1 MILSL
6 VALIS
11 DWATS
16 SLLRIVIVSGTISF
30 IVQDIIKR
38 LVKYN
43 EFRARINKLP
53 GPPAV
58 NPMIGNIPS
67 KVLKLMHSCSRR
79 EASEF
84 YTSQIQS
91 VLGHTFIYKDEPL
104 YRLWVGNQPVICVWK
119 PETVEKVLSDN
130 FLLEKSYHYDFLR
143 PWLGDGLLTSPGRIW
158 RPRRKLLVPS
168 FHFHILQDFVP
179 IFDKKSKLLVERLN
193 NMIVDSRKN
202 DGQQQNATGAS
213 SPDASSQQSIV
224 VDITPI
230 ITACALDAIC
240 GKLS

>member
-1 MILSL
+1 MIITVITLF
-6 VALIS
+6 A

-16 SLLRIVIVSGTISF
+16 SLVRLLIVSLTTTF
-30 IVQDIIKR
+30 IIQDVLKR
-38 LVKYN
+38 ARKYQ

-53 GPPAV
+53 GPPAI

-67 KVLKLMHSCSRR
+67 KVLSMMHSCSRR
-79 EASEF
+79 EASDF

-91 VLGHTFIYKDEPL
+91 VLGHTIIYKDEPL

-119 PETVEKVLSDN
+119 PEAVEQILSDN

-168 FHFHILQDFVP
+168 FHFHILQDFIP
-179 IFDKKSKLLVERLN
+179 IFDRKSRLLVKRLN
-193 NMIVDSRKN
+193 NMIVDLRK
-202 DGQQQNATGAS
+202 S
-213 SPDASSQQSIV
+213 SHSHVEGIPQADLTANSV
-224 VDITPI
+224 VADITPI
-230 ITACALDAIC
+230 VTACALDAIC
-240 GKLS
+240 GESSI